1 MEFYSS
7 GKSHLLI
14 YLGGVFLE
22 DVIDF
27 VQTFKGLEARINE
40 FINED
45 SSLEYVEGS
54 EEVVAGGA

>member
-1 MEFYSS
+1 M
-7 GKSHLLI
+7 
-14 YLGGVFLE
+14 E